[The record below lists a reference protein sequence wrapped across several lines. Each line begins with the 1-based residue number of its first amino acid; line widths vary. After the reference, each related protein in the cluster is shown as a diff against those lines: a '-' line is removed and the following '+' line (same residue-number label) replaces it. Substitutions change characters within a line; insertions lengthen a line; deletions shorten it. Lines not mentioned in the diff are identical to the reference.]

1 MNINVASS
9 VKWLSVALL
18 LALGVAC
25 SGGKAIGETCTS
37 EGSTSECESSAV
49 CAKDTS
55 DVIKCLKVCVDK
67 SACGATEE
75 CNGVTGSS
83 IKACRIKK

>member
-25 SGGKAIGETCTS
+25 SGGK
-37 EGSTSECESSAV
+37 SSAV